1 MMTSDV
7 LRCTRR
13 VLLSA
18 VLLVSGLD
26 FAAAEKKYDA
36 GASDT
41 EIKIGNTMPYSGPL
55 SALSGTGKAEAA
67 YYKMINA
74 RGGINGRKIN
84 FISYDDGYS
93 PPKTV
98 EQARRL
104 VESDEVL
111 FLASTFGTAPNSAIQ
126 KYMNAKKVPHLFVAS
141 AADKWSDPKNF
152 PWTIGW
158 MPSSRGEA
166 LVYAKYVL
174 QNHPT
179 AKIAVLFQ
187 NDDFGKD
194 YLVGLREGLGEKAGQ
209 MIVME
214 APYEVTSPTID
225 SQLVQI
231 KAANPDIFLNFSSAK
246 VAAQSIRKM
255 AELGWKPIHIL
266 SAAST
271 PIEGVMRP
279 AGFDNAQGIL
289 SVQYMKSAKDPQ
301 WNDDPDMK
309 EWITFMNEFFPEG
322 NKDDSQTIWG
332 YGVAKAVVQV
342 LIQCGDELTRANV
355 MKQAANLDFYNG
367 VTLPGIRIKT
377 SPTNFRPINQF
388 QMMRFKDGSWLGF
401 GPLLGAD

>member
-1 MMTSDV
+1 
-7 LRCTRR
+7 
-13 VLLSA
+13 
-18 VLLVSGLD
+18 
-26 FAAAEKKYDA
+26 
-36 GASDT
+36 
-41 EIKIGNTMPYSGPL
+41 
-55 SALSGTGKAEAA
+55 
-67 YYKMINA
+67 
-74 RGGINGRKIN
+74 
-84 FISYDDGYS
+84 
-93 PPKTV
+93 
-98 EQARRL
+98 
-104 VESDEVL
+104 
-111 FLASTFGTAPNSAIQ
+111 
-126 KYMNAKKVPHLFVAS
+126 VAS
-141 AADKWSDPKNF
+141 AADKWNDPKNF
-152 PWTIGW
+152 PWTMGW
-158 MPSSRGEA
+158 MPSSWGEA

-209 MIVME
+209 MIILEV
-214 APYEVTSPTID
+214 PYEVTSPTID

-271 PIEGVMRP
+271 PIEGVIRP

-301 WNDDPDMK
+301 WNDDPGMK
-309 EWITFMNEFFPEG
+309 EWIVFMNEYFAEG

-388 QMMRFKDGSWLGF
+388 QMMRFKDGSWQGF